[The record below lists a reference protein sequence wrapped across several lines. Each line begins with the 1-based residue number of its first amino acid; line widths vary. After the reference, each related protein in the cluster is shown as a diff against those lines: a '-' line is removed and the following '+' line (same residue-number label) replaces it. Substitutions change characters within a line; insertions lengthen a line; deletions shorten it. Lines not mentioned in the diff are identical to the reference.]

1 MTGRPQAYFLGYA
14 SLMDDRAPTG
24 TTGRR
29 GRRRLSVDERRDE
42 LIEAALELFSRRPPE
57 EISIDDV
64 AALAGAS
71 RALVYHYFGGKQELY
86 LAALRSA
93 SDRLG
98 GLLSEPTEGTPLE
111 RLEMAL
117 RRYFDFVEEH
127 AAGYLALLRGGPSS
141 ASGEVSE
148 IVESTRV
155 LLLDRIL
162 REFAIGAPGPVLR
175 ITLRGWMSMV
185 ETAALDWLQHRDLP
199 REKLQALLVEQHIL
213 LVRNAT
219 RHDPLLQA
227 AFDRLVREESE
238 LAVRALEV
246 P

>member
-1 MTGRPQAYFLGYA
+1 
-14 SLMDDRAPTG
+14 MDDRAPAG

-42 LIEAALELFSRRPPE
+42 LIEAALELFSRRAPE

-64 AALAGAS
+64 AATAGAS

-93 SDRLG
+93 AGRLSE
-98 GLLSEPTEGTPLE
+98 LLSTTGDGTPLE
-111 RLEMAL
+111 RLAAAL
-117 RRYFDFVEEH
+117 DRYFDFVEEH
-127 AAGYLALLRGGPSS
+127 AAGYLAMLRGGPAS

-162 REFAIGAPGPVLR
+162 REFAIASPGPVLR
-175 ITLRGWMSMV
+175 VTLRGWMSLV
-185 ETAALDWLQHRDLP
+185 ETSALDWLQHRDLP
-199 REKLQALLVEQHIL
+199 REELQSLLVEQHIL

-219 RHDPLLQA
+219 RHDPQLREA
-227 AFDRLVREESE
+227 YDRLVHEEIGVASRT
-238 LAVRALEV
+238 LGAS
-246 P
+246 